1 MASCSPDQVV
11 SRSSES
17 EEGKI
22 LAHAGARSLA
32 VRHTRPPTSQSCHAP
47 TLPPSTTA
55 PNVLLLTTGASGMI
69 WKGMPSQSAGVHVTL
84 VSPLHSRVGFGNAMV
99 RASVAALCVSAH
111 FASTLIRT
119 NRLKHEFSTF
129 GNRVH
134 IKGLIWLYTHQLFHP
149 PSLAK

>member
-1 MASCSPDQVV
+1 MAAHDLPLIHILSWWLDLSRWLAALPDQVV

-55 PNVLLLTTGASGMI
+55 PNVFLLTTTG
-69 WKGMPSQSAGVHVTL
+69 P
-84 VSPLHSRVGFGNAMV
+84 
-99 RASVAALCVSAH
+99 VA
-111 FASTLIRT
+111 
-119 NRLKHEFSTF
+119 
-129 GNRVH
+129 
-134 IKGLIWLYTHQLFHP
+134 
-149 PSLAK
+149 